1 MNWIV
6 FHITSGGVFLSGS
19 FCVVLATFFG
29 IWKKTRFRAFS
40 PLLALLD
47 LLSIVVSA
55 TPFPYWYYGLVV
67 VVMGI
72 WLFTV
77 RSEKVEEKRRRVISS
92 VAMTVIL
99 LGVVWELP
107 WQITPTINSPS
118 DEPLTIYADSITAG
132 LGENE
137 GEPWTEIL
145 ERTKHAKIFNRARVG
160 ATVGSALTKAK
171 ETTDPRGIVLLEIG
185 GNDLL
190 GNTKPDSFEHNLDEL
205 LSLLSSRHR
214 RVLMFE
220 LPLPPTYNSFGEI
233 QRRLSKKHGVVL
245 IPKCVLMG
253 VLSGDSATLDSI
265 HLSQADH
272 QRMAETVW
280 RILGRQ

>member
-1 MNWIV
+1 M
-6 FHITSGGVFLSGS
+6 L
-19 FCVVLATFFG
+19 
-29 IWKKTRFRAFS
+29 FRS
-40 PLLALLD
+40 
-47 LLSIVVSA
+47 
-55 TPFPYWYYGLVV
+55 
-67 VVMGI
+67 
-72 WLFTV
+72 
-77 RSEKVEEKRRRVISS
+77 
-92 VAMTVIL
+92 
-99 LGVVWELP
+99 
-107 WQITPTINSPS
+107 
-118 DEPLTIYADSITAG
+118 LTIYADSITAG

-137 GEPWTEIL
+137 GEPWPEIL

-171 ETTDPRGIVLLEIG
+171 ITTDPRGIVLLEIG

-190 GNTKPDSFEHNLDEL
+190 GNTKPELFERNLDEL
-205 LSLLSSRHR
+205 LELLSNRHR

-245 IPKCVLMG
+245 IPKRVLMG
-253 VLSGDSATLDSI
+253 ILSGDSATLDSI
-265 HLSQADH
+265 HLSQAGH